1 MKPDVKIL
9 GLADIQ
15 KQFDALLMS
24 TKEGKSVL
32 RATLRRT
39 FVQTIKDARANLDA
53 GGHKKTGILRRSLGT
68 IISIRASTAYAAIGA
83 RTKGKNDAY
92 YFHFVNSGTEVRT
105 TKKGAN
111 RGSGP
116 EIAFF
121 DNAVRKNISSI
132 PVTLQQAFED
142 EMEKFM
148 AKKYR

>member
-9 GLADIQ
+9 ALADIQ

-32 RATLRRT
+32 RGTLRRT
-39 FVQTIKDARANLDA
+39 FIQTIKDARANLDS
-53 GGHKKTGILRRSLGT
+53 GGHNKTGNLRRSLGT
-68 IISIRASTAYAAIGA
+68 IISVKPGTAYAAIGA
-83 RTKGKNDAY
+83 RTKGKSNAP
-92 YFHFVNSGTEVRT
+92 YFHFVNSGTGVRT

-111 RGSGP
+111 RGAGP
-116 EIAFF
+116 ETAFF

-132 PVTLQQAFED
+132 PVTLQQAFEE

-148 AKKYR
+148 KKKY